1 MALNPLRAA
10 RIGNL
15 RDRVILQRY
24 VHTVVAHEED
34 GVFVKDEFEWQD
46 VATVYAR
53 VEPLRGDSIYE
64 DQIKSKYSRQQFA
77 VSLRYRA
84 DVVPVLWRV
93 LWVRDAGQAPHV
105 LQVEGVTNPDE
116 RRRFL
121 RLLCEQVNSQQEA
134 A

>member
-1 MALNPLRAA
+1 MALNPQRAA

-15 RDRVILQRY
+15 RDRVTLQQY
-24 VHTVVAHEED
+24 VQTVVAHEED
-34 GVFVKDEFEWQD
+34 GRIVNDEFEWQD
-46 VATVYAR
+46 VASVYAR

-64 DQIKSKYSRQQFA
+64 DQVRSKYSRQQFA
-77 VSLRYRA
+77 VSIRYRP
-84 DVVPVLWRV
+84 DVVPILWRV
-93 LWVRDAGQAPHV
+93 LWTRDVGQAPHV

-121 RLLCEQVNSQQEA
+121 RLLCEQINSQQEA